1 VDTQADIPG
10 LGRIG
15 IGSWT
20 YPWAIGTVRDR
31 QPKHMMSP
39 RGLIRQAAELGV
51 KVVQIGDN
59 LPLDGRTV
67 AELRDLRKL
76 AEDYGIALQLGTRG
90 VDRSHLLRYLEIGLQ
105 LDARLIRTMGGW
117 PGFPALISE
126 IEENLDFVLPAF
138 VQAGVSLALENY
150 ETYSTGDLARL
161 VSAIDNPMLGICL
174 DVANSLGALESID
187 QILDNLASH
196 TINLHLKEIEVRRLE
211 YLMGFAILG
220 KPAGRGRLPLE
231 KIFAR
236 LAQFHRQPDVI
247 VELWT
252 PYTNTLEETLAL
264 ERAWA
269 TESIDYLRTFSMHA
283 TNNGLHPPSP

>member
-1 VDTQADIPG
+1 MDTEANIPG

-31 QPKHMMSP
+31 QPKQTMSP
-39 RGLIRQAAELGV
+39 GGLIRQAAELGV

-59 LPLDGRTV
+59 LPLDGLTV
-67 AELRDLRKL
+67 AELRDLREL
-76 AEDYGIALQLGTRG
+76 AGGYGIALQLGTRG
-90 VDRSHLLRYLEIGLQ
+90 VARSHLLRYLEIGLQ
-105 LDARLIRTMGGW
+105 LDARLVRTMGGW
-117 PGFPALISE
+117 PGFPAPISE
-126 IEENLDFVLPAF
+126 IAENLDLVLPAF

-150 ETYSTGDLARL
+150 ETYSTGDLACL
-161 VSAIDNPMLGICL
+161 VRAIDNPILGICL

-187 QILDNLASH
+187 QILDNLAPH

-236 LAQFHRQPDVI
+236 LAQFQRQPDVI

-269 TESIDYLRTFSMHA
+269 TESIDYLRTFSMHSTKQREA
-283 TNNGLHPPSP
+283 FTNR